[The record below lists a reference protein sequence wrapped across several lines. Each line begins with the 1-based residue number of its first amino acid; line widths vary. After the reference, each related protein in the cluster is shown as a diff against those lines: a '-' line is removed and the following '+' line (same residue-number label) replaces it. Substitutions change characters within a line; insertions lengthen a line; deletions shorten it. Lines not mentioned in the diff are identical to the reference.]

1 MQFFSIDEAKAWAKR
16 WQISNAEA
24 FDEAEQR
31 YDILYFKPFKEKNV
45 RSVLAIR
52 VEEGFEEK
60 LIKVFLELNRLTFA
74 DLVKMIFVKLQIF
87 SEAELAVILSHQ
99 YAKDFLIH
107 NNTVLQRIEQIEHD
121 GRMINPFQRPKSFY
135 EQIQPQGGKN
145 ITALVDQFLRDIWL
159 RFCEKEGESGT
170 VIIKREMKNLG
181 VYPEAYYDAV
191 LAKKMKNKSASGRK
205 VRNEN
210 TDKTKLIMRGISGT
224 STKAKQ
230 LNTLKKYYEKEGLT
244 LAKIIRYEL
253 IVQHQMPF
261 PHADRTIKL
270 FEKSF
275 IDEVKA
281 NKPHQFDEK
290 ASSNFS
296 AVFPFDAQ
304 TFSVLESLN
313 IGGGSYSDF
322 FIQLLKNGGWW
333 YSE

>member
-1 MQFFSIDEAKAWAKR
+1 MQFFSIDEAKTWADR
-16 WQISNAEA
+16 WKISNSEA
-24 FDEAEQR
+24 FDEAEER
-31 YDILYFKPFKEKNV
+31 YDRLYFKPFKEKNV

-60 LIKVFLELNRLTFA
+60 LLKAFLELNRLTFA
-74 DLVKMIFVKLQIF
+74 DLVKMIFMKLQIF
-87 SEAELAVILSHQ
+87 SDAELAVILSHQ
-99 YAKDFLIH
+99 YAKDFLIQSDR
-107 NNTVLQRIEQIEHD
+107 VLQRVEQIEHE
-121 GRMINPFQRPKSFY
+121 GRTINPFQRPKSFY
-135 EQIQPQGGKN
+135 EQIDPQGGKN
-145 ITALVDQFLRDIWL
+145 ITALIDQFLRDIWL

-170 VIIKREMKNLG
+170 VIVKREMKNLS
-181 VYPEAYYDAV
+181 VYPQAYYDAV

-210 TDKTKLIMRGISGT
+210 TDKAKLIMRGISGT
-224 STKAKQ
+224 GEKAKQ

-253 IVQHQMPF
+253 ITKHQIQF
-261 PHADRTIKL
+261 SQANRTLKL
-270 FEKSF
+270 FEKAF

-304 TFSVLESLN
+304 TFSMLEGLN
-313 IGGGSYSDF
+313 ANGGSYSDF
-322 FIQLLKNGGWW
+322 FIQLLKDGGWW
-333 YSE
+333 Y